1 MTGCNCDYARRVVKG
16 ALKPQVV
23 RPRMSLMGSRQ
34 VVKRSKTDGGWCAE
48 GRAADVASSRAGGT
62 STPTVRR
69 EGRAGH
75 RGSVR
80 GACRLGRTSR
90 RSELAHWP
98 LPDWLVSK
106 CTTLLHTG
114 HHFAPVSEAST
125 HELMGRM
132 GYVRV
137 DAALVHQHATA
148 AWDRAIADSLDR
160 MLAPGAATQMASG
173 PVGGTTTN

>member
-1 MTGCNCDYARRVVKG
+1 MGPYGGHAGSAELLADLSSRTGRCR
-16 ALKPQVV
+16 
-23 RPRMSLMGSRQ
+23 
-34 VVKRSKTDGGWCAE
+34 TGWCLTA
-48 GRAADVASSRAGGT
+48 
-62 STPTVRR
+62 
-69 EGRAGH
+69 
-75 RGSVR
+75 
-80 GACRLGRTSR
+80 
-90 RSELAHWP
+90 
-98 LPDWLVSK
+98 

-114 HHFAPVSEAST
+114 HHFAAVSGAST